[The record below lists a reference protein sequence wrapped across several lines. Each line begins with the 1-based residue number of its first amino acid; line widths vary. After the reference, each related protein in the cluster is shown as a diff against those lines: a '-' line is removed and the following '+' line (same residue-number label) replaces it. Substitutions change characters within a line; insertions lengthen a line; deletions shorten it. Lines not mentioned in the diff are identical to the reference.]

1 MTSSDIHFTQEFKE
15 HLNIMFVQLNADYK
29 TFSLYLFYMV
39 GKKINDDFVAII
51 KQKGTSLILKASN
64 LNEISIRNF

>member
-1 MTSSDIHFTQEFKE
+1 
-15 HLNIMFVQLNADYK
+15 MFVQLNADYK

-64 LNEISIRNF
+64 LNEFSETFN

>member
-1 MTSSDIHFTQEFKE
+1 
-15 HLNIMFVQLNADYK
+15 MFVQLNADYK
-29 TFSLYLFYMV
+29 TFSLYLFYMVHV